1 MGTEGFYLM
10 CGALLVWSLIGLVAA
25 AAIRLVWKPEKFP
38 TWVIVSAAYAGL
50 VATVAW
56 FLPARPG

>member
-1 MGTEGFYLM
+1 MGGEGFFLM
-10 CGALLVWSLIGLVAA
+10 VGALILWTLVGLAVAA
-25 AAIRLVWKPEKFP
+25 AIHLVWKPEKFP
-38 TWVIVSAAYAGL
+38 TWVIVWTAYAGA